1 MAVWPLGGLFSAPIA
16 QSGPFW
22 AQKRSFLARNQFFV
36 HILQFL
42 RYHNDQTPKRQR
54 FRVAH
59 VAEQAPG
66 ALQETIFGP
75 KIAPKTD
82 FLRYTPVTHLSWAQ
96 AEPTQWDHNIPISW
110 GNFGYL
116 RFSGRCPFYCSA
128 VRFMALI
135 AQNGLFG
142 DHKCRFGPKIY
153 FWRLPPNFVS

>member
-1 MAVWPLGGLFSAPIA
+1 MAPIA

-22 AQKRSFLARNQFFV
+22 AQKRCFLARNDFFV
-36 HILQFL
+36 DSLKKIC
-42 RYHNDQTPKRQR
+42 YHHDRTPKRQP
-54 FRVAH
+54 FCVDCIAGWS
-59 VAEQAPG
+59 PG
-66 ALQETIFGP
+66 GRQGP
-75 KIAPKTD
+75 FLAQKWPENLNI
-82 FLRYTPVTHLSWAQ
+82 LRYTHITHLFWSQ
-96 AEPTQWDHNIPISW
+96 TDPTTWDHNIPISW